1 VCAYIHRGECS
12 YMYKYLR
19 PYRMT
24 YVKKS
29 NLPDTYAILREAN
42 KVVKNCHTEV
52 KTTFIGA
59 NHQALY

>member
-1 VCAYIHRGECS
+1 
-12 YMYKYLR
+12 
-19 PYRMT
+19 
-24 YVKKS
+24 
-29 NLPDTYAILREAN
+29 LPDTYAILREAN